1 MKSQKLQTKLA
12 IALETEKE
20 KTVKKDIVFNDTKVT
35 QRTAK
40 SIFVFFAFY
49 SVFSVFFFFFF
60 ISVPNEFECLSP
72 EKGGFLST
80 TAANEEQ
87 ALRKA

>member
-40 SIFVFFAFY
+40 SIFAFY
-49 SVFSVFFFFFF
+49 SVFFFFFI

>member
-49 SVFSVFFFFFF
+49 SVFFFFFFI

>member
-35 QRTAK
+35 QGTAK

-49 SVFSVFFFFFF
+49 SVFFFFFFI

>member
-49 SVFSVFFFFFF
+49 SVFFFFI

>member
-40 SIFVFFAFY
+40 SIFVFY
-49 SVFSVFFFFFF
+49 SVFFFFF

>member
-1 MKSQKLQTKLA
+1 MQTKLA

-40 SIFVFFAFY
+40 CIFVFFAFY
-49 SVFSVFFFFFF
+49 SVFFFFFFI

>member
-35 QRTAK
+35 QRMAK

-49 SVFSVFFFFFF
+49 SVFFFFFFI